1 MFITTK
7 STVFIPISMKM
18 QAPRTFLTP
27 KNSMKN
33 TVVCPI
39 FTVAMD
45 VFRTSVCPRLRL
57 YHNSSFLYA
66 NKRFGQ

>member
-1 MFITTK
+1 
-7 STVFIPISMKM
+7 M
-18 QAPRTFLTP
+18 QAPSTFLTP

-39 FTVAMD
+39 FKVAMD

-57 YHNSSFLYA
+57 YHNGFFLYA